1 MVLLS
6 DLTYFSVSFSFSEK
20 KESSSNANME
30 TAHMETTSESEQ
42 LIDYLRVWNTKHL
55 NIMCLTYTYPSCIKT
70 LKKCANKEKQPLQ
83 SVHSPLKKKPTQ
95 IGSHSLKFTF
105 RFCSGGKYI
114 CKRK

>member
-1 MVLLS
+1 
-6 DLTYFSVSFSFSEK
+6 
-20 KESSSNANME
+20 ME

-83 SVHSPLKKKPTQ
+83 L
-95 IGSHSLKFTF
+95 
-105 RFCSGGKYI
+105 GG
-114 CKRK
+114 